1 MKNLEWEE
9 KFTNLFED
17 DKYGMKR
24 LICIYPESLL
34 HNKTL
39 LKSLGEDTR
48 VAQLFNA
55 DLSHIQQYLFTKLK
69 IEPASKVEVQY
80 DEKESRLIKITKMD
94 EDSVAAPLPFS
105 IMYFEIHTTSSTSY
119 FDHDVNDPI
128 TEIRARYQEEREICF
143 EGNEDSIFHSF
154 CEYVLAKDPDILFSS
169 TPYSRRTITLDYL
182 FMRMKKLGLDLQL
195 GREKKA
201 NKVEGRILLSNQSA
215 HTELDLSRLVERARF
230 GFLPLGMAAYYGMN
244 RLVDSRHSFDNHERI
259 RTLDEIIAKD
269 KGGMIFSPQVGL
281 HENVMVLDYENEYAN
296 LILKHNLSYETVT
309 STKDGRIIR
318 EREEEI
324 GLLPT
329 VLERVLK

>member
-17 DKYGMKR
+17 DKYGMKQ

-94 EDSVAAPLPFS
+94 EDLVAAPLPFS
-105 IMYFEIHTTSSTSY
+105 IMYFEIHTTSSSSN
-119 FDHDVNDPI
+119 FGHDVNDPI
-128 TEIRARYQEEREICF
+128 TEIRARYQEEREICI

-154 CEYVLAKDPDILFSS
+154 CEYVPAKDPPRIL
-169 TPYSRRTITLDYL
+169 
-182 FMRMKKLGLDLQL
+182 
-195 GREKKA
+195 
-201 NKVEGRILLSNQSA
+201 EGR
-215 HTELDLSRLVERARF
+215 
-230 GFLPLGMAAYYGMN
+230 LP
-244 RLVDSRHSFDNHERI
+244 
-259 RTLDEIIAKD
+259 
-269 KGGMIFSPQVGL
+269 
-281 HENVMVLDYENEYAN
+281 
-296 LILKHNLSYETVT
+296 
-309 STKDGRIIR
+309 
-318 EREEEI
+318 
-324 GLLPT
+324 
-329 VLERVLK
+329 